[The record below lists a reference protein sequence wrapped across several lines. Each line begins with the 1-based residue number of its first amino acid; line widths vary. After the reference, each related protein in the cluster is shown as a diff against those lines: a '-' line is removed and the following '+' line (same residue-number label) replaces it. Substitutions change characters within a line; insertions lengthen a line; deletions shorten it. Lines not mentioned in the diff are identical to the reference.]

1 MLLMFIPL
9 CVFRSVPEEYD
20 LGILPRFRAAGG
32 SHFTLLVSKFITAFS
47 VAAIPV
53 LLLLII
59 LGTGEMP
66 KTLLILFILFLV
78 SCAFFGMLL
87 SLVRS
92 SARSQLLGNIIII
105 LMLVLGG
112 ALYPYELMPEFL
124 QSLARFSLPYYS
136 LQGMYLAAMGSS
148 ISDILSLL
156 LPAICAGAVF
166 TIITLLGVKLRRRA

>member
-1 MLLMFIPL
+1 
-9 CVFRSVPEEYD
+9 
-20 LGILPRFRAAGG
+20 
-32 SHFTLLVSKFITAFS
+32 
-47 VAAIPV
+47 
-53 LLLLII
+53 
-59 LGTGEMP
+59 MP

-78 SCAFFGMLL
+78 SCAFFGMLP

-156 LPAICAGAVF
+156 LPAICTGAVF